1 MSEESVEK
9 AISLSRRYILNK
21 YLPDKAIDILDEA
34 CARKSTM
41 QTKLE
46 NDEDFTKAQ
55 KQIEDMQI
63 KIEEAIEKQDYFL
76 AAELKEKEE
85 KIKLNMQK
93 IRSTKAIPIHLRPTI
108 TPTDI

>member
-1 MSEESVEK
+1 
-9 AISLSRRYILNK
+9 
-21 YLPDKAIDILDEA
+21 
-34 CARKSTM
+34 M

-55 KQIEDMQI
+55 KQIEDIQT

-85 KIKLNMQK
+85 QIKQNIQK
-93 IRSTKAIPIHLRPTI
+93 IRITKVIPTHLRPTI
-108 TPTDI
+108 LSTDI

>member
-1 MSEESVEK
+1 
-9 AISLSRRYILNK
+9 
-21 YLPDKAIDILDEA
+21 
-34 CARKSTM
+34 M

-55 KQIEDMQI
+55 KQIEDMQT

-93 IRSTKAIPIHLRPTI
+93 IRTTKAIPTHLRPII